1 MNRYNDQKYKNIEK
15 RNIVEISKNRIQ
27 MELTI
32 T

>member
-15 RNIVEISKNRIQ
+15 RNIVKISKNRIQ